1 MLAAVRTSFTATL
14 DRRRRARDEAL
25 TRWMGALVLV
35 VGAVLTGVLLAL
47 VPPTAE
53 GDWGWIVAAVVI
65 TLRLAAAAG
74 LATGRGPV
82 RYGRRLRHQRAR
94 ASPACACSSPSPRRR
109 PTSTTSS

>member
-1 MLAAVRTSFTATL
+1 MLSVVRRTFTATL
-14 DRRRRARDEAL
+14 EAGAATRDEAQ

-47 VPPTAE
+47 VPPTAK

-65 TLRLAAAAG
+65 TMRLAAAAG

-82 RYGRRLRHQRAR
+82 RYGVVYAISALCIAGLCLLQAL
-94 ASPACACSSPSPRRR
+94 AAEKAYF
-109 PTSTTSS
+109 